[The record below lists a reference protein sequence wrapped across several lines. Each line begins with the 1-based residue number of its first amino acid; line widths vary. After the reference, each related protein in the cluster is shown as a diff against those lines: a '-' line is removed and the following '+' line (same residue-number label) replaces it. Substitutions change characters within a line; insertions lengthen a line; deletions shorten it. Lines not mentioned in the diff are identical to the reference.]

1 MEENYKPVSCDFY
14 DELEALATMKKS
26 CDIIF
31 INNESRSKIRA
42 SIADLYTRD
51 KVEYMKTSSGLEIR
65 LDKLVEVDG
74 KIASN
79 YC

>member
-14 DELEALATMKKS
+14 DELEALATMKKT
-26 CDIIF
+26 CDITF
-31 INNESRSKIRA
+31 FNEGGKAKIRA
-42 SIADLYTRD
+42 SIADLYTRE
-51 KVEYMKTSSGLEIR
+51 KVEYLKTSAGLEIR
-65 LDKLVEVDG
+65 LDKLIEVDG

>member
-14 DELEALATMKKS
+14 DELEALATQRKD

-42 SIADLYTRD
+42 GIADLYTRE

>member
-14 DELEALATMKKS
+14 DELEALATRKKT

-31 INNESRSKIRA
+31 LNNGGKAQIRA
-42 SIADLYTRD
+42 SIAHLYTRE
-51 KVEYMKTSSGLEIR
+51 KVEYLKTNAGLEIR
-65 LDKLVEVDG
+65 LDQLIEVDG

>member
-1 MEENYKPVSCDFY
+1 MYQDYKPISCDFY
-14 DELEALATMKKS
+14 DELEALATRHKT

-31 INNESRSKIRA
+31 FNNGGRSQIRGE
-42 SIADLYTRD
+42 IADLYTRE
-51 KVEYMKTSSGLEIR
+51 KVEYLKTTSGLEIR
-65 LDKLVEVDG
+65 LDQLVEVDG